1 VTGLGRGG
9 GPGAVGPGQWGSA
22 SMCKKWR
29 CCVAGGV
36 RGKPRAPLP
45 SATRQVQKWKAKC
58 KASLRLEEEVG
69 ARGHGRG

>member
-22 SMCKKWR
+22 SMCKKL
-29 CCVAGGV
+29 VLGAGGV

-45 SATRQVQKWKAKC
+45 SGTRQVQKWKAKC